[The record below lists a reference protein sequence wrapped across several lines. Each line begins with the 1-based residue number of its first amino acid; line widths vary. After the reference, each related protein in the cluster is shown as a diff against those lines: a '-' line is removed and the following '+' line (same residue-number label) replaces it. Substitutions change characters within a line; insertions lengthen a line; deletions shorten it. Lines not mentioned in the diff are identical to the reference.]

1 MDQGAFIYKD
11 SLDKDICLLMF
22 KHLSEEQFKSIL
34 PDIKE
39 GVGNY
44 LIAMFKNDT
53 NYLGRTEYEGITRLM
68 NDEDMINIFSSFED
82 IQKKIPELTEEQ
94 HYKYIDVVK
103 MQYQQFGIQNI
114 SAGIT

>member
-1 MDQGAFIYKD
+1 
-11 SLDKDICLLMF
+11 
-22 KHLSEEQFKSIL
+22 
-34 PDIKE
+34 
-39 GVGNY
+39 
-44 LIAMFKNDT
+44 
-53 NYLGRTEYEGITRLM
+53 
-68 NDEDMINIFSSFED
+68 MINVFSSFED